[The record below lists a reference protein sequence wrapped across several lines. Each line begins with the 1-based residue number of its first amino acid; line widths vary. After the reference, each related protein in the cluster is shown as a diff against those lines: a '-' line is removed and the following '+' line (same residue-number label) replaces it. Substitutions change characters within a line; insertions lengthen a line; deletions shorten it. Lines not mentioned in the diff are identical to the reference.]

1 MMMVKI
7 VKVEEPIKEGSEG
20 KQTKQ
25 KKVIKK
31 PKKRYT
37 TIDGEEIEIEEVPSE
52 EEIDEEEKTRP
63 KGVDQIPKKKKYL
76 TKEREF
82 GEEPNDEETLSSKNQ
97 KTTYK
102 KPKVKK
108 YSANDGKDVE
118 ETFEEIDKAKK
129 TTTKVIVQG
138 LKGGVRRQEL
148 SLRRVTLT
156 DDKINIKRGAKREEV
171 LKAIEEYKL
180 EDKYKKSTFAK
191 KVEKRAKRASLTDFD
206 RFKVMRLRQKRAV
219 LRHMATKGKKG
230 GKKRAKEQKSKKK

>member
-1 MMMVKI
+1 MVFKRFVEVGRVIIINYGPLTGKLAVI
-7 VKVEEPIKEGSEG
+7 VDI
-20 KQTKQ
+20 
-25 KKVIKK
+25 
-31 PKKRYT
+31 
-37 TIDGEEIEIEEVPSE
+37 
-52 EEIDEEEKTRP
+52 
-63 KGVDQIPKKKKYL
+63 L
-76 TKEREF
+76 
-82 GEEPNDEETLSSKNQ
+82 
-97 KTTYK
+97 
-102 KPKVKK
+102 
-108 YSANDGKDVE
+108 
-118 ETFEEIDKAKK
+118 

-180 EDKYKKSTFAK
+180 EDKYKKSNFAK

-230 GKKRAKEQKSKKK
+230 GKKPAKEQKSKKK